1 MDVRKEAMSQNIKQV
16 VGPEPKREGEY
27 PDQLWIG
34 YGIPPV
40 ARIEYEEQNLGTYGI
55 GWFVAY
61 SEDGAIIR
69 KMNAA
74 HVAVVNYE

>member
-1 MDVRKEAMSQNIKQV
+1 MITEALKIKQV
-16 VGPEPKREGEY
+16 VGPEPRRDGEY
-27 PDQLWIG
+27 PNQFWVG
-34 YGIPPV
+34 YAHGHADNKV

-61 SEDGAIIR
+61 REDGSIIG